1 MDKGIPVLFI
11 NKSDCC
17 ACGACENICS
27 QKAITM
33 QEDEY
38 GFFYPVIDDSKCVGC
53 SMCKS
58 VCGFQNKKIE
68 NDPLEVYAAVAREK
82 NIVEKSA
89 SGGIFTAIARAV
101 LLDNGLIVGAA
112 LQEDYSVEHVIV
124 EDEDGLEKLQGS
136 KYTQSKI
143 NNVFSIVEKHL
154 KKEEKVLFSGTPC
167 QVAGLK
173 SYLKK
178 EYNNLI
184 TVDVICHG
192 VPNNRMFQD
201 YIRIIESKENGRIS
215 FFTFRDKSIG
225 WGINASV
232 IINGH
237 KKKIWQSMSSYL
249 YYFTKGWI
257 YRDSCYGCG
266 YACSHR
272 LSDITL
278 GDYWGI
284 EKQHP
289 EYLGKNGWDETKGIS
304 VVIVNTEK
312 GVEYIK
318 QVSSYIELKSSTFE
332 KASEAN
338 GQLKYPSN
346 PGKRNEILDVYIDGG
361 WNALESRFIK
371 QIGWRYY
378 SSPIKN
384 IIPKIIKRKLKALK
398 GELKK

>member
-184 TVDVICHG
+184 TVDVICHR

-249 YYFTKGWI
+249 YYFTKV
-257 YRDSCYGCG
+257 CMF
-266 YACSHR
+266 
-272 LSDITL
+272 T
-278 GDYWGI
+278 
-284 EKQHP
+284 
-289 EYLGKNGWDETKGIS
+289 
-304 VVIVNTEK
+304 
-312 GVEYIK
+312 
-318 QVSSYIELKSSTFE
+318 
-332 KASEAN
+332 
-338 GQLKYPSN
+338 
-346 PGKRNEILDVYIDGG
+346 
-361 WNALESRFIK
+361 
-371 QIGWRYY
+371 
-378 SSPIKN
+378 
-384 IIPKIIKRKLKALK
+384 
-398 GELKK
+398 